1 MNIIS
6 KSTISNIPAMQVG
19 NVISTI
25 LNHSKNMRQ
34 MELDYRYASE
44 KMRSEYKLEK
54 DKIEANL
61 KSFGQL
67 VKAQSKE
74 SKYNHKERMQ
84 MLNIIGGLSSNLST
98 ISDTETRNYLL
109 HTCNMLLA
117 QYDKNMQE
125 SIRFISQDNQNLLG
139 GR

>member
-19 NVISTI
+19 NVISTM

-34 MELDYRYASE
+34 IEVDYQYASE

-54 DKIEANL
+54 DRIEANL

-74 SKYNHKERMQ
+74 SKYSHKERTK
-84 MLNIIGGLSSNLST
+84 MLNIIGDLSSNLST
-98 ISDTETRNYLL
+98 ISDTETRNSLL

-117 QYDKNMQE
+117 QYDKNIQE
-125 SIRFISQDNQNLLG
+125 SIRFKSQENQNLLG
-139 GR
+139 GI